1 MKKHSFIVE
10 ITIFL
15 LIFLFFALPPLF
27 YPLIYPM
34 NDQTSLFSAWS
45 FPWRNLI
52 LCLLALFVYISY
64 NDESFSFI
72 KLLPAIFTLG
82 LLFFTSLVFKA
93 IDVIFIKSD
102 SKIHVDLP
110 VSFTGWLF
118 CILSFL
124 FSAFYEEVLYRFYL
138 CESLINFLER
148 KASEKTDA
156 FKRNIR
162 LFFEIVIALLFAF
175 AHLYL
180 GWLSVI
186 NALAAHI
193 ILRITYKKSRGI
205 WSGFAAHFIYNII
218 SLILL

>member
-15 LIFLFFALPPLF
+15 LIFIFFAIPPLF
-27 YPLIYPM
+27 YPLN
-34 NDQTSLFSAWS
+34 NDFNVTFSWI

-52 LCLLALFVYISY
+52 LCLFSVIIYILY
-64 NDESFSFI
+64 NDNSFSFI
-72 KLLPAIFTLG
+72 KLLPVVFTLG
-82 LLFFTSLVFKA
+82 LLFFCSLIFKA
-93 IDVIFIKSD
+93 IDVLLVKTE
-102 SKIHVDLP
+102 SKIQVDLP
-110 VSFTGWLF
+110 QNFIEWLF
-118 CILSFL
+118 CILGFL

-138 CESLINFLER
+138 CESLIKFVDLR
-148 KASEKTDA
+148 ASTKKSTVST
-156 FKRNIR
+156 FRIKIVC
-162 LFFEIVIALLFAF
+162 EIVIALLFAF

-193 ILRITYKKSRGI
+193 ILRITYKKSKGI
-205 WSGFAAHFIYNII
+205 WAGFIAHFIYNII

>member
-10 ITIFL
+10 ITFFL

-27 YPLIYPM
+27 YPL
-34 NDQTSLFSAWS
+34 NHDLNLSFSWN

-52 LCLLALFVYISY
+52 LCLFSVFIYSLY
-64 NDESFSFI
+64 NDDTFSFI
-72 KLLPAIFTLG
+72 KFLPFIFTLG
-82 LLFFTSLVFKA
+82 LLFFSSLIFKA
-93 IDVIFIKSD
+93 IDVLFIKAD
-102 SKIHVDLP
+102 RKIQFELP
-110 VSFTGWLF
+110 QNFKEWLF
-118 CILSFL
+118 CLLGFL

-138 CESLINFLER
+138 PESLLKFVELKVSVKKSADFTSRISILC
-148 KASEKTDA
+148 
-156 FKRNIR
+156 
-162 LFFEIVIALLFAF
+162 EIMIALLFAF

-193 ILRITYKKSRGI
+193 ILRITYKKSKGI
-205 WSGFAAHFIYNII
+205 WAGFMAHFIYNII